1 MNNELQHDKS
11 PESLHKELNDKK
23 IIIADLKSELD
34 RIKQEFHLK
43 TQEEI
48 SNSTNLEKQL
58 QESSDVL
65 ANIKSDL
72 HTQEVRVESL
82 TTEKQ
87 SLEME
92 LEELTK
98 AIQEKDTMIDS
109 YLAQISKLQQLLQ
122 DTEND
127 IQDIEAGH
135 LAIQSQL
142 QSEIKRTEERV
153 GQISDDYNRDTQST
167 IVRDKN
173 IRTVLN
179 ETEMGKIMLYIV
191 DYFAIA
197 RKRALALET
206 LSSELNVA
214 PIIARSHL
222 RNLHAL
228 GVISFHEVTREI
240 KLV

>member
-1 MNNELQHDKS
+1 MNNDLEPQRS
-11 PESLHKELNDKK
+11 PESLYKELNDKN
-23 IIIADLKSELD
+23 IIISDLKEELD
-34 RIKQEFHLK
+34 RIHQDYQQK

-58 QESSDVL
+58 QESTDVL
-65 ANIKSDL
+65 ANIKADL
-72 HTQEVRVESL
+72 QTQETRVESL

-87 SLEME
+87 SLE
-92 LEELTK
+92 LEIEEITRAL
-98 AIQEKDTMIDS
+98 QEKDTMIDS

-122 DTEND
+122 ETEND

-135 LAIQSQL
+135 LAIQNQL

-153 GQISDDYNRDTQST
+153 DQISNDYNRDTQST

-191 DYFAIA
+191 DYFANA
-197 RKRALALET
+197 KKRSLALET
-206 LSSELNVA
+206 LCSELNYA

-228 GVISFHEVTREI
+228 GVINFHEVSREI

>member
-1 MNNELQHDKS
+1 MNNDLEPQRS
-11 PESLHKELNDKK
+11 PESLYKELNDKN
-23 IIIADLKSELD
+23 IIISDLKEELD
-34 RIKQEFHLK
+34 RIHQDYQQK

-58 QESSDVL
+58 QESTDVL
-65 ANIKSDL
+65 ANIKTDL
-72 HTQEVRVESL
+72 QTQETRVESL

-87 SLEME
+87 SLE
-92 LEELTK
+92 LEIEEITK
-98 AIQEKDTMIDS
+98 ALQEKDAMIDS

-122 DTEND
+122 ETENG

-135 LAIQSQL
+135 LAIQNQL

-153 GQISDDYNRDTQST
+153 DQISKDYNRDTQST

-191 DYFAIA
+191 DYFANA
-197 RKRALALET
+197 KKRSLALET
-206 LSSELNVA
+206 LSSELNYA
-214 PIIARSHL
+214 PIIARS
-222 RNLHAL
+222 
-228 GVISFHEVTREI
+228 
-240 KLV
+240 

>member
-1 MNNELQHDKS
+1 MNNELQPDKS
-11 PESLHKELNDKK
+11 PESLHKELNDKN

-34 RIKQEFHLK
+34 RIKHEYHLK
-43 TQEEI
+43 TQEENA
-48 SNSTNLEKQL
+48 NSTNLEKQL

-65 ANIKSDL
+65 TNIKSDL

-82 TTEKQ
+82 TKEKQ

-98 AIQEKDTMIDS
+98 ALQEKDTMIES
-109 YLAQISKLQQLLQ
+109 YLVQISKLQQLLQ

-173 IRTVLN
+173 IRAVLK

-191 DYFAIA
+191 DYFANA
-197 RKRALALET
+197 RKRSLALET
-206 LSSELNVA
+206 LASELNYA

-228 GVISFHEVTREI
+228 GVISFHEVTKEI

>member
-1 MNNELQHDKS
+1 MNNELQPDKS
-11 PESLHKELNDKK
+11 PESLHKELNDKN

-34 RIKQEFHLK
+34 RIKQEYHLK
-43 TQEEI
+43 TQEENA
-48 SNSTNLEKQL
+48 NSTNLEKQL

-65 ANIKSDL
+65 TNIKSDL

-82 TTEKQ
+82 TKEKQ

-98 AIQEKDTMIDS
+98 ALQEKDTMIES
-109 YLAQISKLQQLLQ
+109 YLVQISKLQQLLQ

-191 DYFAIA
+191 DYFANA
-197 RKRALALET
+197 RKRSLALET
-206 LSSELNVA
+206 LASELNYA

-228 GVISFHEVTREI
+228 GVISFHEVTKEI

>member
-1 MNNELQHDKS
+1 MNNDSQPERS
-11 PESLHKELNDKK
+11 PESLYKELNEKD
-23 IIIADLKSELD
+23 IIIADLREELD
-34 RIKQEFHLK
+34 RIKQDYQLK
-43 TQEEI
+43 TREEI
-48 SNSTNLEKQL
+48 SSSTNLEKQL
-58 QESSDVL
+58 QESRDVL

-72 HTQEVRVESL
+72 QTQKARVESL

-92 LEELTK
+92 IEEITK
-98 AIQEKDTMIDS
+98 SLQEKDIMIES
-109 YLAQISKLQQLLQ
+109 YLSQIGKLQQVLE

-127 IQDIEAGH
+127 IQEIEAGH
-135 LAIQSQL
+135 LAIQKQL
-142 QSEIKRTEERV
+142 QMEIKRTEERV
-153 GQISDDYNRDTQST
+153 GQISDDYDRDTQST
-167 IVRDKN
+167 IVGDKN

-179 ETEMGKIMLYIV
+179 ETEMGKIMLFIV

-206 LSSELNVA
+206 LTTELNFA

-222 RNLHAL
+222 RNLDAL
-228 GVISFHEVTREI
+228 GVIKFHEVTKEI

>member
-1 MNNELQHDKS
+1 MNNDLEPQKS
-11 PESLHKELNDKK
+11 PESLYKELNDKNT
-23 IIIADLKSELD
+23 IISHLKEELD
-34 RIKQEFHLK
+34 RIHQDYHQK

-58 QESSDVL
+58 QESTDVL
-65 ANIKSDL
+65 ANIKADL
-72 HTQEVRVESL
+72 QTQETRVESL

-87 SLEME
+87 SLE
-92 LEELTK
+92 LEIEEITK
-98 AIQEKDTMIDS
+98 ALQEKDTMIES

-127 IQDIEAGH
+127 IQEIESGH
-135 LAIQSQL
+135 LAIQNQL

-191 DYFAIA
+191 DYFANA
-197 RKRALALET
+197 KKRYLALET
-206 LSSELNVA
+206 LASELNYA

-228 GVISFHEVTREI
+228 GVISFHEVSREI

>member
-1 MNNELQHDKS
+1 MNNDLEPQRS
-11 PESLHKELNDKK
+11 PESLYKELNDKN
-23 IIIADLKSELD
+23 IIISDLKEELD
-34 RIKQEFHLK
+34 RIHQDYQQK

-58 QESSDVL
+58 QESTDVL
-65 ANIKSDL
+65 ANIKADL
-72 HTQEVRVESL
+72 QTQETRVESL

-87 SLEME
+87 SLE
-92 LEELTK
+92 LEIEEITK
-98 AIQEKDTMIDS
+98 ALQEKDTMIDS

-122 DTEND
+122 ETEND
-127 IQDIEAGH
+127 IQDIEADH
-135 LAIQSQL
+135 LAIQNQL

-153 GQISDDYNRDTQST
+153 DQISNDYNRDTQST

-191 DYFAIA
+191 DYFANA
-197 RKRALALET
+197 KKRSLALET
-206 LSSELNVA
+206 LCSELKYA

-228 GVISFHEVTREI
+228 GVINFHEVSREI

>member
-1 MNNELQHDKS
+1 MNNDLEPQRS
-11 PESLHKELNDKK
+11 PESLYKELNDKN
-23 IIIADLKSELD
+23 IIISDLKEELD
-34 RIKQEFHLK
+34 RIHQDYQQK

-58 QESSDVL
+58 QESTDVL
-65 ANIKSDL
+65 ANIKADL
-72 HTQEVRVESL
+72 QTQETRVESL

-87 SLEME
+87 SLE
-92 LEELTK
+92 LEIEEITRAL
-98 AIQEKDTMIDS
+98 QEKDTMIDS

-122 DTEND
+122 ETEND

-135 LAIQSQL
+135 LAIQNQL

-153 GQISDDYNRDTQST
+153 DQISNDYNRDTQST

-191 DYFAIA
+191 DYFANA
-197 RKRALALET
+197 KKRSLALET
-206 LSSELNVA
+206 LCSELIYA

-228 GVISFHEVTREI
+228 GVINFHEVSREI